1 MPSAAEQ
8 MAANLSWGSFGKA
21 KDLQRRIF
29 YALGLLIVYR
39 IGTYIPVPGIDAS
52 QLKSF
57 FEQANTGIG
66 GMLNMFTGGA
76 VGRMAIFALGI
87 MPYITSSII
96 MQLLASMVPQLEQLK
111 KEGEQGRKK
120 INQYTRYGTVVLAFF
135 QAYGIS
141 VGLESQGLASD
152 PGWYFRASCIITLVG
167 GTMFLMWLGEQI
179 TARGIGNGISLIIFV
194 GIVAELPSA
203 LAQFFASGR
212 SGIIS
217 PIVIFSVILM
227 VIVVIGLVVYLE
239 RALRKINIQYP
250 RRQVGMKMYGGDT
263 SNLPIKLNPSGV
275 IPAIFASS
283 LLLLP
288 TTVVTFAQD
297 DSDGFLSYVAAYLGP
312 GQPLYYV
319 FFGGMIIFFTYFY
332 TLNVAFKP
340 DDVADNLKKQGGF
353 VPGIRP
359 GERTAKYLE
368 YVVVRILVL
377 GSGYLAAICLLPEV
391 MRSQF
396 AIPFYFGGTSL
407 LIVVSVTMDTIT
419 QIQSHMLAYQYEGLI
434 ERSKIRGS
442 TKRNKKGKR

>member
-52 QLKSF
+52 QLRSF
-57 FEQANTGIG
+57 FEQANNGIG

-111 KEGEQGRKK
+111 KEGELGRKK

-217 PIVIFSVILM
+217 PVVILSVILM

-250 RRQVGMKMYGGDT
+250 RRQVGMKMYGGDN

-288 TTVVTFAQD
+288 TTVVTFARD
-297 DSDGFLSYVAAYLGP
+297 DNGGFLSYAAAYLGP
-312 GQPLYYV
+312 GQPLYYL

-368 YVVVRILVL
+368 YVVVRTLVL

-391 MRSQF
+391 LRSQF

-442 TKRNKKGKR
+442 GKRNKKGKR

>member
-1 MPSAAEQ
+1 
-8 MAANLSWGSFGKA
+8 MAANLSWNSFGKA

-52 QLKSF
+52 QLRSF

-217 PIVIFSVILM
+217 PIVILSVILM
-227 VIVVIGLVVYLE
+227 VIIVIGLVVYLE

-297 DSDGFLSYVAAYLGP
+297 DSSGLLAYVAAYLGP
-312 GQPLYYV
+312 GQPLYYI

-340 DDVADNLKKQGGF
+340 DEVADNLKKQGGF

-368 YVVVRILVL
+368 YVVIRTLVL

-391 MRSQF
+391 LRSQF

-442 TKRNKKGKR
+442 SKRNRKAKR